1 MLKGID
7 VSGHNDWPFNSATE
21 SGYVESDFVI
31 VKATQGTGYVTPHF
45 TDIVA
50 RVANDGKL
58 LGFYHYAGGGNA
70 TAEAEHFWSVVNPY
84 NGLGIPVLDFE
95 QYQNMS
101 AWNDEDWP
109 LVFVTRYHELSG
121 VWPMV
126 YVSAAYRHK
135 VAECA
140 SHCALW
146 VAGYPR
152 SNIKTWET
160 LNFTYKIN
168 PWTAWTVWQFTS
180 AGGLDRNW
188 GNLTREAWARIAQ
201 GDGAV
206 SSGDISNTLNPAKNI
221 ADLLEGILT
230 GAYGTGDERRELLGI
245 SYAALQSEI
254 NAMSTADDIDLAYR
268 TLAGM
273 YGIGTQR
280 KLILGN
286 RAEDVQKLVNSILAS
301 I

>member
-7 VSGHNDWPFNSATE
+7 VSGHNGLPFNSVTE
-21 SGYVESDFVI
+21 AGYRESDFVI
-31 VKATQGTGYVTPHF
+31 VKATQGTGFVNSGFLGVVVRTLS
-45 TDIVA
+45 
-50 RVANDGKL
+50 DGKL
-58 LGFYHYAGGGNA
+58 LGFYHYASGGNA
-70 TAEAEHFWSVVNPY
+70 RAEAEHFWSVVSAY
-84 NGLGIPVLDFE
+84 NGKGIPVLDFE

-109 LVFVTRYHELSG
+109 LEFVTRYHELSG

-140 SHCALW
+140 DRCALW

-152 SNIKTWET
+152 SNITTWEN
-160 LNFTYKIN
+160 LSFNYKIN
-168 PWTAWTVWQFTS
+168 PWRTWTVWQFTS

-201 GDGAV
+201 GDGAT
-206 SSGDISNTLNPAKNI
+206 SSVIGSDFSNPENIS
-221 ADLLEGILT
+221 DLLEGILA
-230 GAYGTGDERRELLGI
+230 GAYGNDDERRESLGI
-245 SYAALQSEI
+245 AYKALQNEI
-254 NAMSTADDIDLAYR
+254 NDLEYIRDEELAFR
-268 TLAGM
+268 VLAGM
-273 YGIGTQR
+273 YGIESQR
-280 KLILGN
+280 KYILGD
-286 RAEDVQKLVNSILAS
+286 RYDAVQNLVNKILAS

>member
-7 VSGHNDWPFNSATE
+7 VSGHNGWPFNSVTE
-21 SGYVESDFVI
+21 AGYVESDFVI

-58 LGFYHYAGGGNA
+58 LGFYHYAGGGDA
-70 TAEAEHFWSVVNPY
+70 KAEAEHFWSVVNPY
-84 NGLGIPVLDFE
+84 NRLGIPVLDFE
-95 QYQNMS
+95 QYQNMP

-109 LVFVTRYHELSG
+109 LAFVTRYHELSG

-135 VAECA
+135 VAEC
-140 SHCALW
+140 SGHCALW

-152 SNIKTWET
+152 SDIKTWEN

-168 PWTAWTVWQFTS
+168 PWTVWTVWQFTS

-206 SSGDISNTLNPAKNI
+206 SSGDIANTSNPSSI

-230 GAYGTGDERRELLGI
+230 GAYGTGDERREMLGI

-254 NAMSTADDIDLAYR
+254 NAIYADDDVELAYR
-268 TLAGM
+268 TLGGM
-273 YGIGTQR
+273 YGTGAQR
-280 KLILGN
+280 KLILGD
-286 RAEDVQKLVNSILAS
+286 RFDAVQKIVNGIVAS

>member
-7 VSGHNDWPFNSATE
+7 VSGHNGWPFNSVTE
-21 SGYVESDFVI
+21 AGYLESDFVI
-31 VKATQGTGYVTPHF
+31 VKATQGTGFVNSGFAGAADRTLG
-45 TDIVA
+45 
-50 RVANDGKL
+50 DGKL
-58 LGFYHYAGGGNA
+58 LGFYHYASGGDA
-70 TAEAEHFWSVVNPY
+70 RAEAEHFWSIASAYSCRGV
-84 NGLGIPVLDFE
+84 PVLDFE
-95 QYQNMS
+95 QYQNMP

-109 LVFVTRYHELSG
+109 LTFVTRYHELSG

-126 YVSAAYRHK
+126 YVSAAYRYK

-140 SHCALW
+140 EHCALW

-152 SNIKTWET
+152 ANITTWEN
-160 LNFTYKIN
+160 LSFNYKIN
-168 PWTAWTVWQFTS
+168 PWKTWTVWQFTS

-206 SSGDISNTLNPAKNI
+206 SSGDISNTSNPTGI

-230 GAYGTGDERRELLGI
+230 CAYGTGDERRERLGI

-254 NAMSTADDIDLAYR
+254 NAIYSADDIELAYR

-273 YGIGTQR
+273 YGTGTQR
-280 KLILGN
+280 KLILGD
-286 RAEDVQKLVNSILAS
+286 RYDAVQKIVNEIVAS
-301 I
+301 M

>member
-7 VSGHNDWPFNSATE
+7 ISGHNGWPFNSVTE
-21 SGYVESDFVI
+21 AGYIESDFVI

-45 TDIVA
+45 TDMVA

-58 LGFYHYAGGGNA
+58 LGFYHYAGGCDA

-84 NGLGIPVLDFE
+84 NRIGIPVLDFE
-95 QYQNMS
+95 AYQNAP

-109 LVFVTRYHELSG
+109 LAFVTRYHELSG

-140 SHCALW
+140 DYCALW
-146 VAGYPR
+146 VAGYPH
-152 SNIKTWET
+152 SNIMTWEKN

-168 PWTAWTVWQFTS
+168 PWKAWTVWQFTS
-180 AGGLDRNW
+180 AGRLDRNW
-188 GNLTREAWARIAQ
+188 GNLTREGWNRIAI
-201 GDGAV
+201 GDSAIMNDGSAAETV
-206 SSGDISNTLNPAKNI
+206 KPESI
-221 ADLLEGILT
+221 ADLLECILI
-230 GAYGTGDERRELLGI
+230 GMYGVADERREALGI
-245 SYAALQSEI
+245 AYSALQAEI
-254 NAMSTADDIDLAYR
+254 NALSFGSADELAYK

-273 YGIGTQR
+273 YGAGEQR
-280 KLILGN
+280 KCILGS
-286 RAEDVQKLVNSILAS
+286 RYEEVQQKLNWMLA
-301 I
+301 

>member
-7 VSGHNDWPFNSATE
+7 VSGHNGWPFNSVTE
-21 SGYVESDFVI
+21 AGYQQSDFVI
-31 VKATQGTGYVTPHF
+31 VKATQGASYVSPSF
-45 TDIVA
+45 SDA
-50 RVANDGKL
+50 AKRVISDGKL

-70 TAEAEHFWSVVNPY
+70 TAEAEHFWSVVNLY

-95 QYQNMS
+95 QYQNMP

-109 LVFVTRYHELSG
+109 LAFVTRYHELSG

-140 SHCALW
+140 EHCALW

-152 SNIKTWET
+152 SNITTWEN
-160 LNFTYKIN
+160 LSFNYKIN
-168 PWTAWTVWQFTS
+168 PWKSWTVWQFTS

-188 GNLTREAWARIAQ
+188 GNLTREAWDRIAQ
-201 GDGAV
+201 GDCAV
-206 SSGDISNTLNPAKNI
+206 SSGDISNTSNPTNI
-221 ADLLEGILT
+221 SDLLAGILT
-230 GAYGTGDERRELLGI
+230 GAYGTGDERRERLGI

-254 NAMSTADDIDLAYR
+254 NAIYSDDDIELAYR

-273 YGIGTQR
+273 YGTGTQR
-280 KLILGN
+280 KLILGD
-286 RAEDVQKLVNSILAS
+286 RYDAVQKIVNEIVAS
-301 I
+301 V

>member
-7 VSGHNDWPFNSATE
+7 VSGHNGWPFNSVTE
-21 SGYVESDFVI
+21 AGYLESDFVI
-31 VKATQGTGYVTPHF
+31 VKATQGTGFVNSGFSGAAKRTLE
-45 TDIVA
+45 
-50 RVANDGKL
+50 DGKL
-58 LGFYHYAGGGNA
+58 LGFYHYASGGDA
-70 TAEAEHFWSVVNPY
+70 SDEAEYFWSIVSAY
-84 NGLGIPVLDFE
+84 NGKGIPVLDFE
-95 QYQNMS
+95 QYQNMP

-109 LVFVTRYHELSG
+109 LAFVTRYHELSG

-140 SHCALW
+140 DHCALW

-152 SNIKTWET
+152 SNITTWES
-160 LNFTYKIN
+160 LSFNYKIN
-168 PWTAWTVWQFTS
+168 PWKSWTVWQFTS

-201 GDGAV
+201 GDGA
-206 SSGDISNTLNPAKNI
+206 SSDGISNTSNPASI

-230 GAYGTGDERRELLGI
+230 GAYGAGDERCELLGI
-245 SYAALQSEI
+245 AYRALQSEI
-254 NAMSTADDIDLAYR
+254 NAIYTDDDVELAYR

-273 YGIGTQR
+273 YGTGTQR
-280 KLILGN
+280 KVILGY
-286 RAEDVQKLVNSILAS
+286 RYDAVQKIVNEILAS

>member
-7 VSGHNDWPFNSATE
+7 VSGHNGWPFNSTTE
-21 SGYVESDFVI
+21 AGYLESDFVI
-31 VKATQGTGYVTPHF
+31 VKATQGTGFVNSGFSGAAERTL
-45 TDIVA
+45 A
-50 RVANDGKL
+50 DGKL
-58 LGFYHYAGGGNA
+58 LGFYHYASGGNA
-70 TAEAEHFWSVVNPY
+70 RSEAEHFWSVASAY
-84 NGLGIPVLDFE
+84 NRRGIPVLDFE

-109 LVFVTRYHELSG
+109 LAFVTRYHELSG

-140 SHCALW
+140 DHCALW

-152 SNIKTWET
+152 SNITTWEN
-160 LNFTYKIN
+160 LSFKYKTN
-168 PWTAWTVWQFTS
+168 PWKTWTVWQFTS

-188 GNLTREAWARIAQ
+188 GNLTREAWNRIAK

-206 SSGDISNTLNPAKNI
+206 SNDDISNTLNTNSI
-221 ADLLEGILT
+221 VDLLEGILT
-230 GAYGTGDERRELLGI
+230 GAYGAGDERCERLGI
-245 SYAALQSEI
+245 AYRALQSEI
-254 NAMSTADDIDLAYR
+254 NAIYSADDIELAYR
-268 TLAGM
+268 ALAGM
-273 YGIGTQR
+273 YGTGTQR
-280 KLILGN
+280 KLILGD
-286 RAEDVQKLVNSILAS
+286 RYDAVQRIVNEILAY

>member
-7 VSGHNDWPFNSATE
+7 VSGHNGWPFNSVTE
-21 SGYVESDFVI
+21 AGYVESDFVI

-58 LGFYHYAGGGNA
+58 LGFYHYAGGGDA
-70 TAEAEHFWSVVNPY
+70 KAEAEHFWSVVNPY
-84 NGLGIPVLDFE
+84 NRLGIPVLDFE

-109 LVFVTRYHELSG
+109 FAFVQRYHELSG

-126 YVSAAYRHK
+126 YVSAANRHK

-140 SHCALW
+140 EHCALW

-152 SNIKTWET
+152 SNITTWED
-160 LNFTYKIN
+160 LIFKYKIN
-168 PWTAWTVWQFTS
+168 PWKTWTVWQFTS

-206 SSGDISNTLNPAKNI
+206 SNGTINPNSI
-221 ADLLEGILT
+221 ADLLEGILM
-230 GAYGTGDERRELLGI
+230 GAYGTGDERRERLGI

-254 NAMSTADDIDLAYR
+254 NAIYSDDDVALAYR

-273 YGIGTQR
+273 YGTGTQR
-280 KLILGN
+280 KLILGD
-286 RAEDVQKLVNSILAS
+286 RFDDVQEIVNEIFAY

>member
-7 VSGHNDWPFNSATE
+7 VSGHNGWPFNTVTE
-21 SGYVESDFVI
+21 TGYVESDFVI
-31 VKATQGTGYVTPHF
+31 VKSTQGAGYITPHF

-50 RVANDGKL
+50 RVINDGKL
-58 LGFYHYAGGGNA
+58 LGFYHYAGGCDA
-70 TAEAEHFWSVVNPY
+70 RAEAEYFWSVVNSY
-84 NGLGIPVLDFE
+84 NRRGIPVLDFE
-95 QYQNMS
+95 QYQNMP

-109 LVFVTRYHELSG
+109 LEFVTRYHELSG

-140 SHCALW
+140 DYCALW

-152 SNIKTWET
+152 SNIKTWEK
-160 LNFTYKIN
+160 LDFNYKIN
-168 PWTAWTVWQFTS
+168 PWKSWTVWQFTS

-188 GNLTREAWARIAQ
+188 GNLTRAAWASIAQ
-201 GDGAV
+201 GDGAL
-206 SSGDISNTLNPAKNI
+206 SSGDIANTSNPTCI
-221 ADLLEGILT
+221 SDLLEGILT
-230 GAYGTGDERRELLGI
+230 GAYGTGDERREMLGI

-254 NAMSTADDIDLAYR
+254 NAIYADDDVELAYR
-268 TLAGM
+268 TLGGM
-273 YGIGTQR
+273 YGTGTQR
-280 KLILGN
+280 KLILGD
-286 RAEDVQKLVNSILAS
+286 RFDAVQKIVNEIVAS